1 MPPVAEPESA
11 VWGGCGL
18 VRSSYD
24 RQADREERRTSAL
37 RDVQLGES
45 VRPSDVFNLATW
57 SAGAPILKAF
67 ADFNALI
74 EKLTGPIGPPRHV
87 VPS

>member
-1 MPPVAEPESA
+1 MA
-11 VWGGCGL
+11 V
-18 VRSSYD
+18 VRL
-24 RQADREERRTSAL
+24 ATFNLEKLFA
-37 RDVQLGES
+37 
-45 VRPSDVFNLATW
+45 RPKVFNLATW

>member
-1 MPPVAEPESA
+1 MIDKPTERSAGPVRFATFNLENLFA
-11 VWGGCGL
+11 
-18 VRSSYD
+18 
-24 RQADREERRTSAL
+24 
-37 RDVQLGES
+37 
-45 VRPSDVFNLATW
+45 RPKVFNLATW

-67 ADFNALI
+67 ADLNALI